1 MLNAQMLANPIV
13 LGRLSSAPASP
24 QNGCIYYD
32 TTLNAFQFYQNG
44 AFVSVGS
51 GAVTAISVASSNG
64 FAGSSSGGTTPTL
77 TISTTITG
85 VLKGNGTAISAAT
98 AGTDYVVPSGSI
110 TGTAANITATSNSTL
125 TTLSAL
131 TTASSLSSVGTIASG
146 VWNGTAISLTSYA
159 SGTLQAAQ
167 FPALTGDITTSAGSL
182 ATTLA
187 TVNSNTGS
195 FGGASSVPNFT
206 VNAKG
211 LITAAGATAVVAPAG
226 TLSGTTLNSTVVT
239 SSLTSLGAQAQALN
253 MNSNA
258 INNVTNPTNAQDAAT
273 KNYVDNAI
281 AGLSWKNAVQAASIG
296 SNITLT
302 APGATLDGY
311 TFQSGDMFLA
321 KDQTTASQNGIYL
334 WNGASSTATRATDMN
349 TWAEVVGSVMLVVNG
364 SVNAGSKWVNTNT
377 AGGTLGTTAITF
389 TAFSVS
395 GTVNGTGTANYVAY
409 WSGTATLT
417 SEQYLNVSRGGTG
430 VSSASSTG
438 IAHVSAGSWTFSS
451 IATADIAA
459 SAVTYAKIQNMS
471 ASTLLGNPT
480 GSAAAPSEITLGATL
495 TFSGSVLQTV
505 AMSGDVTSSAN
516 SFATTV
522 SKIQGTSITGTT
534 GTGNVVLSASP
545 TLTGTAVVGNI
556 NPASN
561 ATSSLG
567 SGSLTWADI
576 STQETD
582 YYNGTTEVGY
592 IVSSSTTLLQMY
604 AVTGV
609 TLQLVSHTVGI
620 QLASGAGVS
629 RGAYGSVATPTQ
641 VVTETYIDSTTL
653 TDNTTAS
660 VAAFQFTSSATA
672 GVEITYVIENGAS
685 PALARIGRL
694 RVTCSS
700 DGSNPSCIDDFT
712 ESSDC
717 GVSWAASNSS
727 GTISISYTT
736 TSQGSARTMRAD
748 YKSFRR

>member
-1 MLNAQMLANPIV
+1 
-13 LGRLSSAPASP
+13 
-24 QNGCIYYD
+24 
-32 TTLNAFQFYQNG
+32 
-44 AFVSVGS
+44 
-51 GAVTAISVASSNG
+51 
-64 FAGSSSGGTTPTL
+64 
-77 TISTTITG
+77 
-85 VLKGNGTAISAAT
+85 
-98 AGTDYVVPSGSI
+98 
-110 TGTAANITATSNSTL
+110 
-125 TTLSAL
+125 
-131 TTASSLSSVGTIASG
+131 
-146 VWNGTAISLTSYA
+146 
-159 SGTLQAAQ
+159 
-167 FPALTGDITTSAGSL
+167 
-182 ATTLA
+182 
-187 TVNSNTGS
+187 
-195 FGGASSVPNFT
+195 
-206 VNAKG
+206 
-211 LITAAGATAVVAPAG
+211 
-226 TLSGTTLNSTVVT
+226 
-239 SSLTSLGAQAQALN
+239 
-253 MNSNA
+253 
-258 INNVTNPTNAQDAAT
+258 
-273 KNYVDNAI
+273 
-281 AGLSWKNAVQAASIG
+281 
-296 SNITLT
+296 
-302 APGATLDGY
+302 
-311 TFQSGDMFLA
+311 
-321 KDQTTASQNGIYL
+321 
-334 WNGASSTATRATDMN
+334 
-349 TWAEVVGSVMLVVNG
+349 
-364 SVNAGSKWVNTNT
+364 
-377 AGGTLGTTAITF
+377 
-389 TAFSVS
+389 
-395 GTVNGTGTANYVAY
+395 
-409 WSGTATLT
+409 
-417 SEQYLNVSRGGTG
+417 
-430 VSSASSTG
+430 
-438 IAHVSAGSWTFSS
+438 
-451 IATADIAA
+451 
-459 SAVTYAKIQNMS
+459 
-471 ASTLLGNPT
+471 
-480 GSAAAPSEITLGATL
+480 
-495 TFSGSVLQTV
+495 
-505 AMSGDVTSSAN
+505 
-516 SFATTV
+516 
-522 SKIQGTSITGTT
+522 
-534 GTGNVVLSASP
+534 
-545 TLTGTAVVGNI
+545 LTGTAVVGNI